1 MKTVFGTDGIRGRI
15 NMHPMTPSHILTV
28 GQAAALVLAKY
39 AKKNGKQKVIIAKDT
54 RSSGYI
60 FEYAL
65 TSGLCSLGID
75 VYQIGPMPTPAL
87 AHLVKS
93 FAADAGI
100 MITASH
106 NPPTDNGIKF
116 FASDGY
122 KLPDAIEEEI
132 EAAVTQNAI
141 SLTKDPEKV
150 GKAHKIEDAR
160 GRYIEYVKQSIKNRS
175 LKGYKIVLDC
185 ANGAAYKVAPLI
197 FQELGAEVI
206 VINATPDGTNINK
219 DCGALHPEL
228 LQKKVKE
235 EKADVG
241 IALDGD
247 ADRVILVDENGEIVD
262 GDKILAIAALHL
274 KQKSKLDNNT
284 VITTVM
290 TNIAFEHVMKQHGVE
305 VVRTAVGDRYVIEAM
320 KEKGATLGGEQAGHI
335 IFGKHTTTG
344 DGTLAAL
351 QIFSIMEQ
359 TKKALSVLAGI
370 FQPFPQLLTNIE
382 VTEKKSIEEM
392 KGVQEEIK
400 KAEKELS
407 TAGRVLVRYSG
418 TENLCR
424 IMVEGKEKKQIERIA
439 KSIADAIQKEIGV
452 KK

>member
-1 MKTVFGTDGIRGRI
+1 MVAKEVLTMTQSSSSRASTKAPSVLFVCVHNAGRSQ
-15 NMHPMTPSHILTV
+15 M
-28 GQAAALVLAKY
+28 AAAFL
-39 AKKNGKQKVIIAKDT
+39 
-54 RSSGYI
+54 S
-60 FEYAL
+60 
-65 TSGLCSLGID
+65 
-75 VYQIGPMPTPAL
+75 
-87 AHLVKS
+87 HLS
-93 FAADAGI
+93 
-100 MITASH
+100 
-106 NPPTDNGIKF
+106 
-116 FASDGY
+116 
-122 KLPDAIEEEI
+122 DAIEVRS
-132 EAAVTQNAI
+132 AGTQPA
-141 SLTKDPEKV
+141 D
-150 GKAHKIEDAR
+150 
-160 GRYIEYVKQSIKNRS
+160 
-175 LKGYKIVLDC
+175 
-185 ANGAAYKVAPLI
+185 
-197 FQELGAEVI
+197 EV
-206 VINATPDGTNINK
+206 NP
-219 DCGALHPEL
+219 
-228 LQKKVKE
+228 
-235 EKADVG
+235 
-241 IALDGD
+241 
-247 ADRVILVDENGEIVD
+247 
-262 GDKILAIAALHL
+262 
-274 KQKSKLDNNT
+274 
-284 VITTVM
+284 
-290 TNIAFEHVMKQHGVE
+290 
-305 VVRTAVGDRYVIEAM
+305 VVVEAM